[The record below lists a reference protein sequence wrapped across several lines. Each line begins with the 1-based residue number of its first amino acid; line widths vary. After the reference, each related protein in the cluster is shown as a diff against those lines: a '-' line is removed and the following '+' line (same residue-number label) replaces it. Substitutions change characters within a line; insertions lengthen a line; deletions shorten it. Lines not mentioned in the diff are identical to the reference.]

1 MSYNQGHFIE
11 ETILSLKAQGVSDLE
26 VLLLDGGSTDNTL
39 KVIERHNKVFKTIIS
54 EKDNGVFKTII
65 SEKDNG
71 QADAINRGFK
81 MATGDILC
89 WLNSDDYLMPRTLEK
104 VLEIFRTRG
113 NGMVIGNAMHFYQG
127 SSRIRG
133 SEVCERHGKYD
144 IRLVDYL
151 IQPSTFWTRDVWER
165 TGTLDENLSY
175 VFDWDWFIRAIRSG
189 ISVFP
194 VYDYLSAYRIH
205 SEHKSG
211 TGGNKRLQEISDIYA
226 KYSGDSFSKAYLDMV
241 EKKRG
246 LQKVNSLFGQKVNSL
261 FDKVRK
267 KSFFKSDYELINTY
281 GITDIEFDQL
291 KLMI

>member
-1 MSYNQGHFIE
+1 MKVTVVIPSYNQGHFIE

-39 KVIERHNKVFKTIIS
+39 KVIERHNK
-54 EKDNGVFKTII
+54 VFKTII

-246 LQKVNSLFGQKVNSL
+246 LQKVNSLF
-261 FDKVRK
+261 DKVRK

>member
-1 MSYNQGHFIE
+1 MKVTVVIPSYNQGHFIE

-39 KVIERHNKVFKTIIS
+39 KVIERHNK
-54 EKDNGVFKTII
+54 VFKTII

-151 IQPSTFWTRDVWER
+151 IQPSTFGTRDVWER

-246 LQKVNSLFGQKVNSL
+246 LQKVNSLF
-261 FDKVRK
+261 DKVRK